1 MLRILRLS
9 TTSKDKVVANNYALN
24 KAYISVFN
32 GEFKGKVKRHTLD
45 KLDVILKYLVAL
57 YLPLF

>member
-1 MLRILRLS
+1 MRLF
-9 TTSKDKVVANNYALN
+9 TASKDKVVINNYVLN

-32 GEFKGKVKRHTLD
+32 GELKGKVKHYILD
-45 KLDVILKYLVAL
+45 KLDIILKHFIAL